1 MLTLI
6 LSTEES
12 NLIPRRAALFVTA
25 VSTLLV
31 LTGCG
36 GGETD
41 AGVSEENPVVIY
53 SGRSEELVGPLLS
66 QLEEAVG
73 APVEVR
79 YADSAE
85 LAAQLLEEG
94 TRTEADVFFSQ
105 DAGALGALA
114 RADMLAE
121 LPASVTDRVDP
132 AYVDVGGR
140 WVATSARAR
149 VVIYN
154 QDFAPEVT
162 EFTGIDDILDEKSPA
177 RLVMPRPT
185 PASSPSSLHCAL
197 SAAKKLP
204 RPGSRSLPRLNRWLM
219 KRTQLSW
226 KRLTAARWPRRAVAV
241 SGDTAPDGD
250 VRRVVPALG
259 RWLGARI
266 GVALD
271 PAIGGNREFVGAA
284 SGAGAYADYFAVGRA
299 WGGCRSCASG
309 VDMYEGTS
317 RHAVASSYGNVH
329 VGYRTVD
336 PHVCP
341 GLWRGGALRRALS
354 DVCSH
359 PDSAAHPN
367 ILA

>member
-1 MLTLI
+1 M
-6 LSTEES
+6 
-12 NLIPRRAALFVTA
+12 IPRRAALFVTA

-162 EFTGIDDILDEKSPA
+162 EFTGIDDILDEKYAGQIGYAPTNASFQSFVTALRVIRGEEAAEAWLTEFAALEPVA
-177 RLVMPRPT
+177 YEKNSIVLEAVDRGEVALGLVNHYYWFAMAQEVGAEAMTAQVHYLNADDPG
-185 PASSPSSLHCAL
+185 AL
-197 SAAKKLP
+197 INVAGVGVVAGSEQSAEAE
-204 RPGSRSLPRLNRWLM
+204 
-219 KRTQLSW
+219 
-226 KRLTAARWPRRAVAV
+226 AVAEFLV
-241 SGDTAPDGD
+241 SDEAQQFFADETAEYAVVDG
-250 VRRVVPALG
+250 
-259 RWLGARI
+259 I
-266 GVALD
+266 
-271 PAIGGNREFVGAA
+271 
-284 SGAGAYADYFAVGRA
+284 
-299 WGGCRSCASG
+299 
-309 VDMYEGTS
+309 T
-317 RHAVASSYGNVH
+317 
-329 VGYRTVD
+329 
-336 PHVCP
+336 
-341 GLWRGGALRRALS
+341 S
-354 DVCSH
+354 DVHDVGNLADLTGASIDLNDL
-359 PDSAAHPN
+359 DS
-367 ILA
+367 LADTQAMLEKAGLI